1 MAYKE
6 PINFKQVGDEI
17 LTNFGQEVELK
28 ERKILGDIV
37 DEEGVPTGE
46 QGQIPNPEF
55 TKCRNANSR
64 IWLKNGKTLRILAE
78 IDGVVDKDNP
88 LAVASSSCEKLE
100 LQPFYV
106 RIRVEE
112 PTINIPTDPALEIPI
127 EEID

>member
-17 LTNFGQEVELK
+17 LTNFGQEVELQ
-28 ERKILGDIV
+28 ERKIGD
-37 DEEGVPTGE
+37 ELN
-46 QGQIPNPEF
+46 PNF
-55 TKCRNANSR
+55 VHCRNANSR